1 MLGSEKKQFLS
12 ANLSWIVFDATW
24 AISLVRVVIGAV
36 ALPVALERLDDAV
49 AVVANEVGEVAICK

>member
-1 MLGSEKKQFLS
+1 MDF
-12 ANLSWIVFDATW
+12 VDATW
-24 AISLVRVVIGAV
+24 TISLVRVVIGAV